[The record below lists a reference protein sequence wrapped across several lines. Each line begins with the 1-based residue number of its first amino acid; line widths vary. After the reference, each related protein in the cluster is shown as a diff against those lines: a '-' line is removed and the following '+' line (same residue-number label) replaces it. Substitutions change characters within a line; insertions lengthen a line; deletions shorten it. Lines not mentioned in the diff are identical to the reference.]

1 MIETRTQD
9 KTCFHEPLPLK
20 REPCIAVPTDSSTIR
35 LFQRDSFRTVQA
47 EMRSGWA
54 VKIHYDW
61 RLSRVLDEDG
71 NVLDVIL
78 WDARRTPS
86 TLAERLS
93 MIQAGRLLPETR
105 TLLERFPEATPDP
118 LGAMSDPNWPE
129 PEEGEANLLQEATT
143 ILAKRGVADAAGNID
158 RRLDMLVSATAE
170 LRSAWTTNEARCVEW
185 AGLFITE
192 ADLDN
197 QRTMIPLA
205 IADAPNIDGAA
216 TALGVAPPAHA
227 PTEIEWAALKSH
239 ASGVVTS
246 SQRLQEHE
254 DAIREIAS
262 DYIPSLSALM
272 GPLGAA
278 KLVVLAGGRER
289 LARMP
294 SGSLQVLGAH
304 AAMAAHRRGA
314 PPPKHGAIL
323 FSMPQ
328 VSHSPRWVRGKIAR
342 FLAGKASIAVRVDHF
357 DGVPWDQE
365 QIDGINGEV
374 EAIKAKFPKPP
385 KRG

>member
-1 MIETRTQD
+1 M
-9 KTCFHEPLPLK
+9 
-20 REPCIAVPTDSSTIR
+20 R
-35 LFQRDSFRTVQA
+35 LGR
-47 EMRSGWA
+47 G

-61 RLSRVLDEDG
+61 RLSRVLDGDG
-71 NVLDVIL
+71 NVLDAIL
-78 WDARRTPS
+78 WDARHTAS
-86 TLAERLS
+86 ALADRLS
-93 MIQAGRLLPETR
+93 LLQANRLLPETR
-105 TLLERFPEATPDP
+105 TLLERFPEAIPDP
-118 LGAMSDPNWPE
+118 FGALSDPDWPE
-129 PEEGEANLLQEATT
+129 PMEGEANLLQEATT
-143 ILAKRGVADAAGNID
+143 ILAKRGVADASGNVD
-158 RRLDMLVSATAE
+158 RRLDMLVSATTE
-170 LRSAWTTNEARCVEW
+170 LRSAWTTKEARCVEW

-192 ADLDN
+192 ANLDA
-197 QRTMIPLA
+197 QRTQIPPA
-205 IADAPNIDGAA
+205 IAYASKIDEAA
-216 TALGVAPPAHA
+216 DALGVAPPAHA
-227 PTEIEWAALKSH
+227 PTEIEWEALKSH

-246 SQRLQEHE
+246 SKRLQKHE
-254 DAIREIAS
+254 DAIRELAS
-262 DYIPSLSALM
+262 SYIPSLSSLM

-357 DGVPWDQE
+357 DGVPWGQE
-365 QIDGINGEV
+365 QIDEINGGV